1 MTASRIVLTSI
12 MANLSAYDISQ
23 MTAAPVWFVRRGVSR
38 REGKADLTPALSL
51 EEREMTSLACGHPL
65 SEGECV
71 KNVGF
76 GVKILQKIL
85 FL

>member
-1 MTASRIVLTSI
+1 
-12 MANLSAYDISQ
+12 

-51 EEREMTSLACGHPL
+51 EEKTPPAYGHPL

-71 KNVGF
+71 KNAGF
-76 GVKILQKIL
+76 GVKILQKVI

>member
-1 MTASRIVLTSI
+1 
-12 MANLSAYDISQ
+12 
-23 MTAAPVWFVRRGVSR
+23 VSR
-38 REGKADLTPALSL
+38 RERKADLTLALSL
-51 EEREMTSLACGHPL
+51 EEKTPPAYGYPL

>member
-1 MTASRIVLTSI
+1 

-38 REGKADLTPALSL
+38 RERKVDLTPALSL

-65 SEGECV
+65 IPLAPLKGGRGGVREKRGIWGYNFA
-71 KNVGF
+71 KNLVF
-76 GVKILQKIL
+76 VSY
-85 FL
+85 

>member
-1 MTASRIVLTSI
+1 
-12 MANLSAYDISQ
+12 
-23 MTAAPVWFVRRGVSR
+23 VSR

-51 EEREMTSLACGHPL
+51 EEKTPPAYGHPL

-71 KNVGF
+71 KNAGF
-76 GVKILQKIL
+76 GVKILQKVI